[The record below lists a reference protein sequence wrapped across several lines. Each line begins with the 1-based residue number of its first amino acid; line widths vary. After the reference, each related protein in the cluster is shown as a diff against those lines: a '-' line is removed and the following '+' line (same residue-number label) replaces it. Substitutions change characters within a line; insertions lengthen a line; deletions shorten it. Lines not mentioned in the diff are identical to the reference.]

1 MSRVFNRT
9 DGRFLFAVHIPDYS
23 SADWILNPDLTEVVK
38 EPSKYWVIDPPGSD
52 TIRVAT
58 ASEKAAVDAA
68 IGATQLDAE
77 KATAKS
83 QVDAKYERLLR
94 ALVELL
100 LGEFNTL
107 RAQHGLPARTLAQVR
122 AALKAN
128 IDAQTS

>member
-9 DGRFLFAVHIPDYS
+9 DGRFLFAVHIPDFS

-38 EPSKYWVIDPPGSD
+38 EPTKYWIIDPPGSD
-52 TIRVAT
+52 TIRAAT
-58 ASEKAAVDAA
+58 AGEKTTIDAA

-77 KATAKS
+77 KATAKT
-83 QVDAKYERLLR
+83 QVDALYERILR
-94 ALVELL
+94 ALVDLL
-100 LGEFNTL
+100 LSEFNIL
-107 RAQHGLPARTLAQVR
+107 RAEHSFADRTPAQVK